1 MISENSGSS
10 CFTHTHTKTYIHTH
24 TSVCC
29 CSCSDSENSSRK
41 SVMTSPLHSLLLMM
55 SYSRSHDSHV
65 IGRFSPEAGHL
76 HLKWSHHWS
85 VELLKRTPLTSQH
98 THTHT
103 HTYPHT
109 HTHPHTHPHTHTH
122 THYLRL
128 HEAVLWAGNEYK
140 YINFHEI
147 CHFGHIQFP
156 HCHSV
161 VLCSGVE
168 FDQCQL
174 YIAGERERLTHLL
187 SSLSQNCL

>member
-10 CFTHTHTKTYIHTH
+10 CFTHTLNIYTRTHTQ

-29 CSCSDSENSSRK
+29 CSCSGSENSSRK

-85 VELLKRTPLTSQH
+85 VELLQITPLTSQH
-98 THTHT
+98 THT
-103 HTYPHT
+103 
-109 HTHPHTHPHTHTH
+109 HTHTH